1 MRAQEILSRGIQQI
15 ESKDKTFSHTGAL
28 DFKEEQPEILKIG
41 PKGPYS
47 RPRTKAS
54 QNNSYT

>member
-1 MRAQEILSRGIQQI
+1 MRAQDIVNRGVQ
-15 ESKDKTFSHTGAL
+15 ETKSKDQTFSYSGRP
-28 DFKEEQPEILKIG
+28 DFKEENPQILKVEPRAPI
-41 PKGPYS
+41 S